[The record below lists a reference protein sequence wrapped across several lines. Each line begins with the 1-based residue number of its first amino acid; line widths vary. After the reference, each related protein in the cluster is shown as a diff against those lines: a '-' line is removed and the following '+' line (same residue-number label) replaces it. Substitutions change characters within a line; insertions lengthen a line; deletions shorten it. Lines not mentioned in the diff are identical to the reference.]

1 MICPFY
7 KNKEVFDG
15 FNEIIEALGGKPMT
29 EEEFRSAELRN
40 QRTGRDFSAMEAAY
54 TAYDR
59 NGGNFLDMTPTGQ
72 PSILFQTLL
81 DYFKG
86 DRTKAIVA
94 KTNVY
99 SDEFFNWFGDWI
111 NDSDNASEVTDQNGE
126 PLVVWHGSRDK
137 FTKFK
142 NDSYADGIYF
152 SSDRQYIEQFGDIYY
167 PVYLSIKNPNKTD
180 IPLSHES
187 VESLLTVDYIKG
199 QDGII
204 GHDAVLDIR
213 PSRGTEYVALRPNQI
228 KHIENLGTWSPT
240 DNDINKIVIGE
251 RGASSLDREQEVTTR
266 IDNLAIAKEMENSG
280 STAIEIKI
288 ATGWERGADGKWRY
302 EIPDI
307 QLKVDEF
314 GFKSIYDAVGNYK
327 ESAIERPIEEVID
340 LSTLPENYREEL
352 EYVGYIQIYSDSF
365 DPERGSYDI
374 KDGKV
379 VFTLNLYYDETG
391 VESARSILVH
401 ELQHFI
407 QEREGFSQGGNPD
420 SAKVAWLKQNGLLDE
435 YRKLNKELIKNSPGR
450 LLNKILSKDDL
461 YVKYYSISQQVD
473 QATNMID
480 DINAQSEED
489 VIGFIKN
496 WVPAFEPGV
505 NYDDLAEQRKNEL
518 ISIYKRQLDKAG
530 EVYDEIQTQIDEIQN
545 KMGSSFELYKRLAGE
560 TEART
565 AAERIYLSESERR
578 ASLFTED
585 MYKDVAKEDLIFLQE
600 GEESLNKNIPVTRT
614 VINGQQFENA
624 SLSDF
629 DFDVM
634 SRLTVGEQISSN
646 ELIDSFI
653 INGSL
658 SLSNTNLA
666 QILKRHNIP
675 VKLDASIGTLTLAT
689 TVTDK
694 SSGES
699 IILLNP
705 SLINQVTKGYLGEAI
720 LHEVIHAVTVNAIN
734 KPSNAIEEKFAKLNK
749 KVFDKLSSFIPAG
762 SALLNDVDLGTYAL
776 TNEKEFA
783 AVFITDDVARNTFI
797 SIAKK
802 IDEQTNGKFINT
814 FKNFINSIVH
824 LFVNKNVFNTNE
836 ALLKQYQTNFFKYLK
851 GIPVN
856 NSVKLSSESLKRL
869 YDSIDPRSVETE
881 ALIDKMKFLQQY
893 SDAVERNNI
902 ITVSLGKNK
911 SQQDNTYSFDDI
923 IQKLQIRINALR
935 TSDLDVS
942 DKNKYINDT
951 NTQVEMF
958 RNQQTSKYIAITS
971 TLRQVIPQLLKDV
984 RELKNIKID
993 DNLTIS
999 GKEYMYHMHSNI
1011 KMYENIGKTM
1021 LNVLDQNSSE
1031 EQIIQEYNRNL
1042 PDDQKIT
1049 IRDIEELRKSIRDLI
1064 SVAAE
1069 GESVLLILRN
1079 RAAKDILIKKAEKE
1093 GDKEGMEEYLKN
1105 ITENPTFD
1113 DDISF
1118 FEKNFGSMDS
1128 ASNKALNALYS
1139 IVNRALQK
1147 ADDAVIDKGTTL
1159 LERAANLK
1167 FGESVVDLYETDE
1180 HGLTTGYL
1188 IRKLNYGKFYKNY
1201 DKELKRINK
1210 VISDALGIKIEDKER
1225 IAPQGKIGETILTDQ
1240 QVEKLNLSTYKDI
1253 IGENGNVIRRD
1264 HIEWSARQ
1272 AWNELR
1278 NIWLYENCERKYN
1291 KKYYDAWNKVP
1302 QVAKDAL
1309 DSINAE
1315 ISAILSQDGI
1325 KGSDGY
1331 YHYDK
1336 LNEKDWN
1343 QLESLWIQKKLLRSD
1358 YDMFGNLKL
1367 EGSEEYKIAKAL
1379 QQLNKDLYGD
1389 SQQKIKK
1396 DKDAW
1401 LNALNIE
1408 INACGG
1414 KSAYDKWINGEKNH
1428 GFNSKRFKMWHMRN
1442 SRLEFK
1448 KDANGEAIIF
1458 KDIEQAMQ
1466 GMKVDYGPQ
1475 YDKLTDQVNELL
1487 KPYRTQN
1494 GEVNASEIPDA
1505 VKNIINEIYSK
1516 QYEIRQEVLAENPAL
1531 RQMSKKYKNV
1541 FDQFIKFVDTEYFK
1555 QIKRGI
1561 EKASLNEEGFVDEDL
1576 KDSLLEQYGTYSID
1590 YESGLIGDFRPY
1602 RWLQRMEAI
1611 DLNKYMEYQPGD
1623 AWTEKVDNE
1632 DLLNKN
1638 FDENEGTSF
1647 VPKKS
1652 KYDNSKAFS
1661 KIEKSPT
1668 LMALYKEVVKTMEEA
1683 NAMQSNRLYTDKYL
1697 LPQITGTIWKRMKN
1711 HTAWGKLKV
1720 LFNYFF
1726 ESLGIGYNPNDFSE
1740 IGSNMALDLV
1750 TSEGDQLTNVNPI
1763 KGQYPDGRT
1772 FHIMPQYYTRKMDDP
1787 SQIDSDL
1794 IKILTNYYRMS
1805 CYYKERVAIKDDC
1818 ETIVDF
1824 LEERGKKRPKT
1835 QFTNTQ
1841 SGGSKVYQAAEK
1853 FLEMNLYD
1861 VKRSSTSFK
1870 VGPIEVQWSKTVG
1883 LWKTWTT
1890 RRNLG
1895 MNPKV
1900 ALTGFLTSIGVHIL
1914 ETITGQHYG
1923 REGYMAFGEA
1933 IRRLFQSILGARYL
1947 GNPLSNDDMILMA
1960 EHYKIAGQAERK
1972 FEGTNRNRLLNIVDR
1987 HGVFGFLS
1995 TVDFWTKSIIMTSIL
2010 MNHHYIDGKFLSR
2023 EDMRNQ
2029 RYLYNS
2035 KKEFNEAMK
2044 EWRRGPSLY
2053 SLLKSKNNRLT
2064 IDDKSNQD
2072 IIDKYNSNLKSSKKI
2087 TLQDLKNAF
2096 DSTDEVIKDRVLKTA
2111 EYADGMA
2118 TPLQRAAVSQSIIGA
2133 LILIHKQ
2140 YLPLIL
2146 QRYFGKRVYD
2156 YDTHQYKNGLFRTFF
2171 NFIGELMQNNLIA
2184 GIGAG
2189 AFTGM
2194 AFLGTS
2200 PFIGIALSGTA
2211 IGAIA
2216 GASVRAYGV
2225 YKHKKGVDKKSIKDI
2240 WNEYFND
2247 FHDKKSTQMS
2257 YANRYAIKNVT
2268 ATVLGY
2274 KLIVQ
2279 PLVALACSI
2288 ADDDDDNTWWLQL
2301 LAYSLRAFEWEY
2313 YTAFRSDD
2321 MLNNVKSPTAATSIL
2336 DGLESMGQS
2345 VSNTISPFGNLLFD
2359 PSQTW
2364 NDLVN
2369 RENSGITNGAYEG
2382 WLPIERDIVKLTAFH
2397 NLHEQLKNS
2406 KAKRKYLENQIMRIK
2421 KPE

>member
-59 NGGNFLDMTPTGQ
+59 NGGNFLDMTPTGW

-86 DRTKAIVA
+86 DRAKAIVA

-111 NDSDNASEVTDQNGE
+111 NDPDNASEVTDQNGE
-126 PLVVWHGSRDK
+126 PLVMWHGTPYK
-137 FTKFK
+137 FTKFDKKYARTASGGFFFSVDK
-142 NDSYADGIYF
+142 NVA
-152 SSDRQYIEQFGDIYY
+152 SDYGKTM
-167 PVYLSIKNPNKTD
+167 PLYLNIKN
-180 IPLSHES
+180 
-187 VESLLTVDYIKG
+187 IKEETG
-199 QDGII
+199 FADFDTENGKYDGYSYFLD
-204 GHDAVLDIR
+204 DAEAIVVWN
-213 PSRGTEYVALRPNQI
+213 PTQI

-240 DNDINKIVIGE
+240 DNDINKI
-251 RGASSLDREQEVTTR
+251 
-266 IDNLAIAKEMENSG
+266 
-280 STAIEIKI
+280 
-288 ATGWERGADGKWRY
+288 
-302 EIPDI
+302 
-307 QLKVDEF
+307 
-314 GFKSIYDAVGNYK
+314 
-327 ESAIERPIEEVID
+327 PI
-340 LSTLPENYREEL
+340 
-352 EYVGYIQIYSDSF
+352 
-365 DPERGSYDI
+365 
-374 KDGKV
+374 
-379 VFTLNLYYDETG
+379 
-391 VESARSILVH
+391 
-401 ELQHFI
+401 
-407 QEREGFSQGGNPD
+407 
-420 SAKVAWLKQNGLLDE
+420 
-435 YRKLNKELIKNSPGR
+435 
-450 LLNKILSKDDL
+450 
-461 YVKYYSISQQVD
+461 
-473 QATNMID
+473 
-480 DINAQSEED
+480 
-489 VIGFIKN
+489 
-496 WVPAFEPGV
+496 
-505 NYDDLAEQRKNEL
+505 
-518 ISIYKRQLDKAG
+518 
-530 EVYDEIQTQIDEIQN
+530 
-545 KMGSSFELYKRLAGE
+545 
-560 TEART
+560 
-565 AAERIYLSESERR
+565 
-578 ASLFTED
+578 
-585 MYKDVAKEDLIFLQE
+585 
-600 GEESLNKNIPVTRT
+600 TRT

-634 SRLTVGEQISSN
+634 SRLTVGEQVLSG

-653 INGSL
+653 RNGSL
-658 SLSNTNLA
+658 SLGNTNLA
-666 QILKRHNIP
+666 EILKRHNIP
-675 VKLDASIGTLTLAT
+675 VKLDASIGTLTLVT

-694 SSGES
+694 ASGES

-734 KPSNAIEEKFAKLNK
+734 KPSNVIEEKFAKLNK

-802 IDEQTNGKFINT
+802 VDEQTNGKFLNT

-824 LFVNKNVFNTNE
+824 LFINKNVFNTNE
-836 ALLKQYQTNFFKYLK
+836 AILKQYQADFFKYLK
-851 GIPVN
+851 GVPTN
-856 NSVKLSSESLKRL
+856 DSFKLSSESLKLL

-893 SDAVERNNI
+893 ADAVERNNI
-902 ITVSLGKNK
+902 ITISLRRNGA
-911 SQQDNTYSFDDI
+911 QQDNTYNFDDI
-923 IQKLQIRINALR
+923 IQKLQIRLNALR
-935 TSDLDVS
+935 ISDLS
-942 DKNKYINDT
+942 TAEKNRYTNDT
-951 NTQVEMF
+951 NTQIEMF

-993 DNLTIS
+993 DNISIS
-999 GKEYMYHMHSNI
+999 GKEYMYQMHSNVR
-1011 KMYENIGKTM
+1011 MYENIGETM
-1021 LNVLDQNSSE
+1021 LKILDQNSSQ

-1049 IRDIEELRKSIRDLI
+1049 VQDIEELRKSIKDLI
-1064 SVAAE
+1064 SVAVE
-1069 GESVLLILRN
+1069 GKSVLSILRN
-1079 RAAKDILIKKAEKE
+1079 RTAKDILIKKAEKE

-1113 DDISF
+1113 DDISS

-1139 IVNRALQK
+1139 MVNRALQK
-1147 ADDAVIDKGTTL
+1147 ADDQVMDRGITL
-1159 LERAANLK
+1159 LECKANLK
-1167 FGESVVDLYETDE
+1167 RGESVLDLYETDE

-1188 IRKLNYGKFYKNY
+1188 IRKLFYGKFYKAY
-1201 DKELKRINK
+1201 DNELKRINK

-1240 QVEKLNLSTYKDI
+1240 QVEKLNLPTHKDI
-1253 IGENGNVIRRD
+1253 TDENGNLISRE

-1278 NIWLYENCERKYN
+1278 NRWLYENCERKYN

-1325 KGSDGY
+1325 KGEDGY

-1336 LNEKDWN
+1336 LKEEDWN
-1343 QLESLWIQKKLLRSD
+1343 ILQGLWIQKKLLRSD

-1389 SQQKIKK
+1389 TQQKIKK
-1396 DKDAW
+1396 DKQAW
-1401 LNALNIE
+1401 LNALNNE

-1414 KSAYDKWINGEKNH
+1414 KEAYDKWKKGEKNH
-1428 GFNSKRFKMWHMRN
+1428 GFNSKRFKKWHLRN

-1448 KDANGEAIIF
+1448 RDANGDAIVF

-1466 GMKVDYGPQ
+1466 GMKVDYGAE
-1475 YDKLTDQVNELL
+1475 YDKLTEQVNELL
-1487 KPYRTQN
+1487 KPYRAQN
-1494 GEVNASEIPDA
+1494 GEINASEIPDA

-1516 QYEIRQEVLAENPAL
+1516 QYEIRQEVLAGNPAL
-1531 RQMSKKYKNV
+1531 KQLSKKYKDV
-1541 FDQFIKFVDTEYFK
+1541 FDQFIKFEDTEYFK
-1555 QIKRGI
+1555 QIERELK
-1561 EKASLNEEGFVDEDL
+1561 KASLNEDNTVNEDIY
-1576 KDSLLEQYGTYSID
+1576 DALLEQYGTYSVD
-1590 YESGLIGDFRPY
+1590 YESGLISDFRPY

-1611 DLNKYMEYQPGD
+1611 DFDKYMDYEPGD

-1632 DLLNKN
+1632 DLLNKD
-1638 FDENEGTSF
+1638 FDESEGTAF

-1652 KYDNSKAFS
+1652 LYDNSKAFS
-1661 KIEKSPT
+1661 KIENSPT
-1668 LMALYKEVVKTMEEA
+1668 LKALYDETVKTMEEA

-1720 LFNYFF
+1720 LFKYFI
-1726 ESLGIGYNPNDFSE
+1726 ESLGIGYNPNDFAE
-1740 IGSNMALDLV
+1740 IGSNMALDLI
-1750 TSEGDQLTNVNPI
+1750 TSEGDQLKNVNPI

-1805 CYYKERVAIKDDC
+1805 CYYKERIAIKDDC

-1824 LEERGKKRPKT
+1824 LEERGKKKPKT

-1861 VKRSSTSFK
+1861 VKRNSTSFK
-1870 VGPIEVQWSKTVG
+1870 VGPIEIQWSKTVG

-1895 MNPKV
+1895 LNPKV
-1900 ALTGFLTSIGVHIL
+1900 ALTGFLTTMGTHIL

-1933 IRRLFQSILGARYL
+1933 IRRLFQSVLGARYL
-1947 GNPLSNDDMILMA
+1947 GNSLSNDDMIVMT
-1960 EHYKIAGQAERK
+1960 EHYKIASQAERK
-1972 FEGTNRNRLLNIVDR
+1972 FEGTNRNRLLNIVDK
-1987 HGVFGFLS
+1987 HGVFGSLS
-1995 TVDFWTKSIIMTSIL
+1995 TVDFWSKSIIMTSIL

-2035 KKEFNEAMK
+2035 KEEFNAAMK
-2044 EWRRGPSLY
+2044 EWRRGPNLY
-2053 SLLKSKNNRLT
+2053 SLLKAKEHRLT
-2064 IDDKSNQD
+2064 VNDKSNQS
-2072 IIDKYNSNLKSSKKI
+2072 IIDKYNANLTSSRRI
-2087 TLQDLKNAF
+2087 TLQDLNNAF
-2096 DSTDEVIKDRVLKTA
+2096 EATDEVIKDRVLKTA

-2156 YDTHQYKNGLFRTFF
+2156 YDTHQYKNGVFRTFF

-2184 GIGAG
+2184 GVGAG

-2200 PFIGIALSGTA
+2200 PFIGVALSGTA

-2216 GASVRAYGV
+2216 GASVRAYGA
-2225 YKHKKGVDKKSIKDI
+2225 YKHRHGADKKSLKGI

-2247 FHDKKSTQMS
+2247 FSDKKSTANS
-2257 YANRYAIKNVT
+2257 YANRYDIKNVA
-2268 ATVLGY
+2268 ATVIGY
-2274 KLIVQ
+2274 KLLVQ

-2288 ADDDDDNTWWLQL
+2288 ADDDDDDKWWLQL
-2301 LAYSLRAFEWEY
+2301 LAYALRAFEWEY

-2321 MLNNVKSPTAATSIL
+2321 MLNNFKSPTAATSIL
-2336 DGLESMGQS
+2336 DALESIGQS
-2345 VSNTISPFGNLLFD
+2345 ASNTVAPFGNLLFD
-2359 PSQTW
+2359 PSQTFESFNDTW
-2364 NDLVN
+2364 NYIFNNEDKVIQK
-2369 RENSGITNGAYEG
+2369 GTYEG
-2382 WLPIERDIVKLTAFH
+2382 WLPIERDFVKMTAFH
-2397 NLHEQLKNS
+2397 NLWEQLKNS
-2406 KAKRKYLENQIMRIK
+2406 KAKRKYQENQIMRIK

>member
-86 DRTKAIVA
+86 DKAKAIVA

-111 NDSDNASEVTDQNGE
+111 SPNETNPYDSNIELSKAQPDYDSADANGPGVQFAILYKGEYIGSIPVNANYKRDGSISVWDNDSNYVSISSVGDAVEIEKEFRGKGYGKAAYFELAKKIASLGKILRSAKVTSRTEDATRVWKSLERDGYVKRVGDRYEFINSSLNTVSKVVDQNGE
-126 PLVVWHGSRDK
+126 PLVVWHGTRSK
-137 FTKFK
+137 FTEFK
-142 NDSYADGIYF
+142 KEYAKSPRKSPFFNVDPELDKAFFF
-152 SSDRQYIEQFGDIYY
+152 SSDKSYAEIRGGAF
-167 PVYLSIKNPNKTD
+167 PVYLSIKNPFSPETIRRLQKKNPDTFDDAEVDQLLFDFFDDHRRYLRGDKELHVGKFQMHTD
-180 IPLSHES
+180 IVAEAF
-187 VESLLTVDYIKG
+187 SLDREYGDNDVDGVIGIDVMETDHDNDFAIKN
-199 QDGII
+199 
-204 GHDAVLDIR
+204 
-213 PSRGTEYVALRPNQI
+213 SNQAKSI
-228 KHIENLGTWSPT
+228 TNLGTWSPT
-240 DNDINKIVIGE
+240 DNDINKI
-251 RGASSLDREQEVTTR
+251 
-266 IDNLAIAKEMENSG
+266 
-280 STAIEIKI
+280 
-288 ATGWERGADGKWRY
+288 
-302 EIPDI
+302 
-307 QLKVDEF
+307 
-314 GFKSIYDAVGNYK
+314 
-327 ESAIERPIEEVID
+327 PI
-340 LSTLPENYREEL
+340 
-352 EYVGYIQIYSDSF
+352 
-365 DPERGSYDI
+365 
-374 KDGKV
+374 
-379 VFTLNLYYDETG
+379 
-391 VESARSILVH
+391 
-401 ELQHFI
+401 
-407 QEREGFSQGGNPD
+407 
-420 SAKVAWLKQNGLLDE
+420 
-435 YRKLNKELIKNSPGR
+435 
-450 LLNKILSKDDL
+450 
-461 YVKYYSISQQVD
+461 
-473 QATNMID
+473 
-480 DINAQSEED
+480 
-489 VIGFIKN
+489 
-496 WVPAFEPGV
+496 
-505 NYDDLAEQRKNEL
+505 
-518 ISIYKRQLDKAG
+518 
-530 EVYDEIQTQIDEIQN
+530 
-545 KMGSSFELYKRLAGE
+545 
-560 TEART
+560 
-565 AAERIYLSESERR
+565 
-578 ASLFTED
+578 
-585 MYKDVAKEDLIFLQE
+585 
-600 GEESLNKNIPVTRT
+600 TRT
-614 VINGQQFENA
+614 VVNGQQFENA

-629 DFDVM
+629 DLDVM
-634 SRLTVGEQISSN
+634 SRLTVGEQVLSG

-653 INGSL
+653 RNGSL
-658 SLSNTNLA
+658 SLGNINLA
-666 QILKRHNIP
+666 EILKLHNIP

-705 SLINQVTKGYLGEAI
+705 SLINQVTKGYLGEAV
-720 LHEVIHAVTVNAIN
+720 LHEVIHAVTTNAIN

-762 SALLNDVDLGTYAL
+762 STLLNDVDLGTYAL

-802 IDEQTNGKFINT
+802 VDEQTNGKFLNI

-836 ALLKQYQTNFFKYLK
+836 AILKQYQANFFKYLK
-851 GIPVN
+851 GVPTN
-856 NSVKLSSESLKRL
+856 NSFKLSSESLKQL

-893 SDAVERNNI
+893 ADAVERNNI
-902 ITVSLGKNK
+902 ITLSLGKNK
-911 SQQDNTYSFDDI
+911 VSQDDTYSFDDI
-923 IQKLQIRINALR
+923 IQKLQIRVNALR
-935 TSDLDVS
+935 TSDLS
-942 DKNKYINDT
+942 TSEKNKYINDT
-951 NTQVEMF
+951 NTQIQMF

-993 DNLTIS
+993 ENLSIS
-999 GKEYMYHMHSNI
+999 GKEYMYHMHSNV

-1021 LNVLDQNSSE
+1021 LDILNQNSSE
-1031 EQIIQEYNRNL
+1031 EQIIEEYNKNL

-1049 IRDIEELRKSIRDLI
+1049 KQDIEELRKSVRDLI

-1069 GESVLLILRN
+1069 GESALKILRN
-1079 RAAKDILIKKAEKE
+1079 RTAKDILIKKAEKE
-1093 GDKEGMEEYLKN
+1093 GDKEGMQEYLNN
-1105 ITENPTFD
+1105 IAENPTFD
-1113 DDISF
+1113 DDISS

-1147 ADDAVIDKGTTL
+1147 ADDAVMDRGITL
-1159 LERAANLK
+1159 LEYKANLK
-1167 FGESVVDLYETDE
+1167 HGESVLDLYETDE

-1188 IRKLNYGKFYKNY
+1188 IRKLNYGKFYKAY
-1201 DKELKRINK
+1201 DNELKRINK
-1210 VISDALGIKIEDKER
+1210 AISDVLGIKIEDKER
-1225 IAPQGKIGETILTDQ
+1225 IAPQGKIGETILTDK
-1240 QVEKLNLSTYKDI
+1240 QVEKLNLPIHKDI
-1253 IGENGNVIRRD
+1253 FDENGNLIGRE

-1278 NIWLYENCERKYN
+1278 NKWLYENCERKYN

-1325 KGSDGY
+1325 KGEGGY

-1336 LNEKDWN
+1336 LSEEDWN
-1343 QLESLWIQKKLLRSD
+1343 ILQGLWIQKKLLRSD

-1389 SQQKIKK
+1389 TQQKIKK
-1396 DKDAW
+1396 DKQAW
-1401 LNALNIE
+1401 LNALNNE

-1414 KSAYDKWINGEKNH
+1414 KEAYNKWKRGEKNH
-1428 GFNSKRFKMWHMRN
+1428 GFNSKRFKKWHLRN

-1448 KDANGEAIIF
+1448 KDSNGEAIVF

-1466 GMKVDYGPQ
+1466 GMMVDYGPE
-1475 YDKLTDQVNELL
+1475 YDKLTEQVNELL
-1487 KPYRTQN
+1487 KPYRAQN
-1494 GEVNASEIPDA
+1494 GEINASEIPDA
-1505 VKNIINEIYSK
+1505 VKNIINEIYSE
-1516 QYEIRQEVLAENPAL
+1516 QYEIRQEVLAKNPAL
-1531 RQMSKKYKNV
+1531 KQLSKKYKDV
-1541 FDQFIKFVDTEYFK
+1541 FDQFIKFEDTEYFK
-1555 QIKRGI
+1555 QIKR
-1561 EKASLNEEGFVDEDL
+1561 ELRKTSLNEEGIVNEDIY
-1576 KDSLLEQYGTYSID
+1576 DSLLEQYGTYSTD

-1611 DLNKYMEYQPGD
+1611 DFDKYMDYEPGD

-1652 KYDNSKAFS
+1652 LYDNSKAFS
-1661 KIEKSPT
+1661 KIENSPT
-1668 LMALYKEVVKTMEEA
+1668 LKALYDETVKTMEEA
-1683 NAMQSNRLYTDKYL
+1683 NDMQSNRLYTDKYL

-1720 LFNYFF
+1720 LFKYFI

-1740 IGSNMALDLV
+1740 IGSNMALDLI
-1750 TSEGDQLTNVNPI
+1750 TSEGDQLQNVNPI

-1824 LEERGKKRPKT
+1824 LEERGKKKPKT

-1841 SGGSKVYQAAEK
+1841 SEGSKVYQASEK

-1861 VKRSSTSFK
+1861 VKRKSTAFK
-1870 VGPIEVQWSKTVG
+1870 VGPVEVQWSKTVG

-1900 ALTGFLTSIGVHIL
+1900 ALTGFLTTMGTHIL

-1923 REGYMAFGEA
+1923 REGYVAFVEA
-1933 IRRLFQSILGARYL
+1933 IRRLFQSVFGARYL
-1947 GNPLSNDDMILMA
+1947 GNPLSNDDMIVMA
-1960 EHYKIAGQAERK
+1960 EHYKIASQAERK
-1972 FEGTNRNRLLNIVDR
+1972 FEGTNRNRFINAAYK
-1987 HGVFGFLS
+1987 HSVFGFLS
-1995 TVDFWTKSIIMTSIL
+1995 TVDFWSKNIIMTSIL

-2044 EWRRGPSLY
+2044 EWRRGPNLY
-2053 SLLKSKNNRLT
+2053 SLLKAKGHRLT
-2064 IDDKSNQD
+2064 VDDKSNQS
-2072 IIDKYNSNLKSSKKI
+2072 IIDKYNSNLKSSRKI
-2087 TLQDLKNAF
+2087 TLQDLNNAF
-2096 DSTDEVIKDRVLKTA
+2096 QATDEVIKDRVLKTA

-2118 TPLQRAAVSQSIIGA
+2118 TPLQKAAVSQSIVGA

-2140 YLPLIL
+2140 YLPLIV

-2156 YDTHQYKNGLFRTFF
+2156 YDTHQYKNGIFRTFF
-2171 NFIGELMQNNLIA
+2171 NFIGEMMQNNLIA

-2200 PFIGIALSGTA
+2200 PFIGIAMSGTTL
-2211 IGAIA
+2211 GAIA
-2216 GASVRAYGV
+2216 GASVRAYGA
-2225 YKHKKGVDKKSIKDI
+2225 YKHKHGADKKSLKEI

-2247 FHDKKSTQMS
+2247 FSDKKSTQSS
-2257 YANRYAIKNVT
+2257 YANRYAIKNVA
-2268 ATVLGY
+2268 ATVIGY

-2279 PLVALACSI
+2279 PLVTLACSI
-2288 ADDDDDNTWWLQL
+2288 ADDDDDNIWWLQL
-2301 LAYSLRAFEWEY
+2301 LAYALRAFEWEY

-2321 MLNNVKSPTAATSIL
+2321 MLNNVKSPTAATSVL
-2336 DGLESMGQS
+2336 DGLESFGGS
-2345 VSNTISPFGNLLFD
+2345 ISNTVAPFGNFLFD

-2364 NDLVN
+2364 DDWEHIFGGKDKL
-2369 RENSGITNGAYEG
+2369 IQKGAYEG
-2382 WLPIERDIVKLTAFH
+2382 WTPLERDFVKMTAFH
-2397 NLHEQLKNS
+2397 NLWEQLKNS
-2406 KAKRKYLENQIMRIK
+2406 KAKRRYQENQIMRIK

>member
-86 DRTKAIVA
+86 DRAKAIVA

-111 NDSDNASEVTDQNGE
+111 NDQDDASKVTDQNGE
-126 PLVVWHGSRDK
+126 PLVVWHGTPYK
-137 FTKFK
+137 FTKFDKKYARTASGGFFFSVDK
-142 NDSYADGIYF
+142 NVA
-152 SSDRQYIEQFGDIYY
+152 SDYGKTM
-167 PVYLSIKNPNKTD
+167 PLYLNIKN
-180 IPLSHES
+180 
-187 VESLLTVDYIKG
+187 IKEETG
-199 QDGII
+199 FADFDTENGKYDGYSYFLD
-204 GHDAVLDIR
+204 DAEAIV
-213 PSRGTEYVALRPNQI
+213 VWNPNQAKSI
-228 KHIENLGTWSPT
+228 TNLGTWSPT
-240 DNDINKIVIGE
+240 NNDINKI
-251 RGASSLDREQEVTTR
+251 
-266 IDNLAIAKEMENSG
+266 
-280 STAIEIKI
+280 
-288 ATGWERGADGKWRY
+288 
-302 EIPDI
+302 
-307 QLKVDEF
+307 
-314 GFKSIYDAVGNYK
+314 
-327 ESAIERPIEEVID
+327 PI
-340 LSTLPENYREEL
+340 
-352 EYVGYIQIYSDSF
+352 
-365 DPERGSYDI
+365 
-374 KDGKV
+374 
-379 VFTLNLYYDETG
+379 
-391 VESARSILVH
+391 
-401 ELQHFI
+401 
-407 QEREGFSQGGNPD
+407 
-420 SAKVAWLKQNGLLDE
+420 
-435 YRKLNKELIKNSPGR
+435 
-450 LLNKILSKDDL
+450 
-461 YVKYYSISQQVD
+461 
-473 QATNMID
+473 
-480 DINAQSEED
+480 
-489 VIGFIKN
+489 
-496 WVPAFEPGV
+496 
-505 NYDDLAEQRKNEL
+505 
-518 ISIYKRQLDKAG
+518 
-530 EVYDEIQTQIDEIQN
+530 
-545 KMGSSFELYKRLAGE
+545 
-560 TEART
+560 
-565 AAERIYLSESERR
+565 
-578 ASLFTED
+578 
-585 MYKDVAKEDLIFLQE
+585 
-600 GEESLNKNIPVTRT
+600 TRT

-634 SRLTVGEQISSN
+634 SRLTAGEQVLSG

-653 INGSL
+653 RNGSL
-658 SLSNTNLA
+658 SLDNTNLA

-694 SSGES
+694 ASGES

-762 SALLNDVDLGTYAL
+762 STLLNDVDLGTYAL

-802 IDEQTNGKFINT
+802 IDEQTNGKFLNT

-836 ALLKQYQTNFFKYLK
+836 AILQQYQASFFKYLK
-851 GIPVN
+851 NVPTN
-856 NSVKLSSESLKRL
+856 NNFKLSSENLKRL

-893 SDAVERNNI
+893 ADAVERNNI
-902 ITVSLGKNK
+902 ITINLSRNNT
-911 SQQDNTYSFDDI
+911 QQDNTYSFDDI
-923 IQKLQIRINALR
+923 IQKLQIRVNALR
-935 TSDLDVS
+935 TSDLSIS

-951 NTQVEMF
+951 NTQIEMF

-971 TLRQVIPQLLKDV
+971 TLRQVIPQLLKDI
-984 RELKNIKID
+984 RELKNIKIND
-993 DNLTIS
+993 STSIS

-1011 KMYENIGKTM
+1011 RMYENIGETM
-1021 LNVLDQNSSE
+1021 LNILDQNSSE
-1031 EQIIQEYNRNL
+1031 EQIIREYNRNL

-1049 IRDIEELRKSIRDLI
+1049 IQDIEELRKSIRDLV
-1064 SVAAE
+1064 SVAVE
-1069 GESVLLILRN
+1069 GKSILQILRN
-1079 RAAKDILIKKAEKE
+1079 RTAKDILIKKAEKE

-1113 DDISF
+1113 DDISS

-1139 IVNRALQK
+1139 MVNRALQK
-1147 ADDAVIDKGTTL
+1147 ADDAVMDKGITL
-1159 LERAANLK
+1159 LECAANLK
-1167 FGESVVDLYETDE
+1167 RGESVIDLYETDE
-1180 HGLTTGYL
+1180 RGLTTGYL
-1188 IRKLNYGKFYKNY
+1188 IRKLNYGKFYKAY
-1201 DKELKRINK
+1201 DSELKRINK
-1210 VISDALGIKIEDKER
+1210 AISDVLGIKIEDKER

-1240 QVEKLNLSTYKDI
+1240 QVEKLNLPTHKDI
-1253 IGENGNVIRRD
+1253 FDENGKLIKREY
-1264 HIEWSARQ
+1264 IEWSARQ

-1278 NIWLYENCERKYN
+1278 NKWLYENCERKYN
-1291 KKYYDAWNKVP
+1291 KRYYDAWNKVP

-1325 KGSDGY
+1325 KGEDGY

-1336 LNEKDWN
+1336 LSEEDWN
-1343 QLESLWIQKKLLRSD
+1343 ILQGLWIQKKLLRSD

-1389 SQQKIKK
+1389 TQQKIKK
-1396 DKDAW
+1396 DKQAW
-1401 LNALNIE
+1401 LNALNNE

-1414 KSAYDKWINGEKNH
+1414 MEAYNKWKRGEKNH
-1428 GFNSKRFKMWHMRN
+1428 GFNSKRFKKWHLRN

-1448 KDANGEAIIF
+1448 KDSNGEAIIF

-1466 GMKVDYGPQ
+1466 GMKVDYGPE
-1475 YDKLTDQVNELL
+1475 YDKLVEQVNELL
-1487 KPYRTQN
+1487 KPYRAQN
-1494 GEVNASEIPDA
+1494 GEINASEIPDA

-1516 QYEIRQEVLAENPAL
+1516 QYEIRQEVLAKNSAL
-1531 RQMSKKYKNV
+1531 NQLSKKYKDV
-1541 FDQFIKFVDTEYFK
+1541 FDQFIKFEDTEYFK
-1555 QIKRGI
+1555 QIKR
-1561 EKASLNEEGFVDEDL
+1561 ELRKASSNEDGIVDQDVY
-1576 KDSLLEQYGTYSID
+1576 DALLEQYGTYAVD
-1590 YESGLIGDFRPY
+1590 YESGLTGDFKPY
-1602 RWLQRMEAI
+1602 KWLQRMEAI
-1611 DLNKYMEYQPGD
+1611 DFDKYMDYEPGD

-1632 DLLNKN
+1632 DLLNKD
-1638 FDENEGTSF
+1638 FDESEGTSF

-1652 KYDNSKAFS
+1652 LYDNSKAFS
-1661 KIEKSPT
+1661 KFQEFNEDGTENENFSPT
-1668 LMALYKEVVKTMEEA
+1668 LRALYDETVKTMEEA

-1720 LFNYFF
+1720 LFNYFI

-1740 IGSNMALDLV
+1740 IGSNMALDLI
-1750 TSEGDQLTNVNPI
+1750 TSEGDQLKNVNPI

-1805 CYYKERVAIKDDC
+1805 CYYKERIAIKDDC

-1824 LEERGKKRPKT
+1824 LEERGKKKPT
-1835 QFTNTQ
+1835 AQFTNTK

-1861 VKRSSTSFK
+1861 VKRNSTSFK
-1870 VGPIEVQWSKTVG
+1870 IGPIEVQWSKTVS

-1895 MNPKV
+1895 LNPKV
-1900 ALTGFLTSIGVHIL
+1900 ALTGFLTTMGTHIL

-1923 REGYMAFGEA
+1923 REGYVAFVEA
-1933 IRRLFQSILGARYL
+1933 IRRLFQSVLGARYL
-1947 GNPLSNDDMILMA
+1947 GNPLSNDDMIVMA
-1960 EHYKIAGQAERK
+1960 EHYKIASQAERK
-1972 FEGTNRNRLLNIVDR
+1972 FEGTNRNRLLNIVSK
-1987 HGVFGFLS
+1987 HSVFGFLS
-1995 TVDFWTKSIIMTSIL
+1995 TVDFWSKSIIMTSIL
-2010 MNHHYIDGKFLSR
+2010 MNHHYINGKFLSR

-2035 KKEFNEAMK
+2035 KEEFNAAMK
-2044 EWRRGPSLY
+2044 EWRRGPNLY
-2053 SLLKSKNNRLT
+2053 SLLKAKGHRLT
-2064 IDDKSNQD
+2064 VNDKSNQS
-2072 IIDKYNSNLKSSKKI
+2072 IIDKYNANLTSSRRI
-2087 TLQDLKNAF
+2087 TLQDLNNAF
-2096 DSTDEVIKDRVLKTA
+2096 EATDEVIKDRVLKTA

-2156 YDTHQYKNGLFRTFF
+2156 YDTHQYKNGIFRTFF

-2184 GIGAG
+2184 GVGAG

-2200 PFIGIALSGTA
+2200 PFIGVALSGTA

-2216 GASVRAYGV
+2216 GASVRTYGA
-2225 YKHKKGVDKKSIKDI
+2225 YKHKRGADKKSLKGI

-2247 FHDKKSTQMS
+2247 FSDKKSTASS
-2257 YANRYAIKNVT
+2257 YANRYAIKNVA
-2268 ATVLGY
+2268 ATVIGY
-2274 KLIVQ
+2274 KLLVQ
-2279 PLVALACSI
+2279 PLVTLACSI
-2288 ADDDDDNTWWLQL
+2288 ADDDDDDKWWLQL
-2301 LAYSLRAFEWEY
+2301 LAYALRAFEWEY

-2321 MLNNVKSPTAATSIL
+2321 MLNNFKSPTAATSIL
-2336 DGLESMGQS
+2336 DGLESIGQS
-2345 VSNTISPFGNLLFD
+2345 ASNTVAPFGNFLFD

-2364 NDLVN
+2364 NDLFNNEEGV
-2369 RENSGITNGAYEG
+2369 IQKGAYEG
-2382 WLPIERDIVKLTAFH
+2382 FTPLQRDLIKLTEYH
-2397 NLHEQLKNS
+2397 NLWEQLKNS
-2406 KAKRKYLENQIMRIK
+2406 KAKRKYQENQIMRIK